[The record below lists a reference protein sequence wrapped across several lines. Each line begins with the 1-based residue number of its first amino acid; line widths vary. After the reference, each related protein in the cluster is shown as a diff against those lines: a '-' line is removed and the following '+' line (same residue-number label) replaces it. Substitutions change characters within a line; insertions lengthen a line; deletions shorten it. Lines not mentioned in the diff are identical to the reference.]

1 MKGLPKLNKGL
12 MTMNTVLALM
22 VRKLKLLLAIPLY
35 GEEVLV
41 TPQFISI
48 YEVT

>member
-1 MKGLPKLNKGL
+1 M
-12 MTMNTVLALM
+12 
-22 VRKLKLLLAIPLY
+22 AIPLY

-48 YEVT
+48 CKRKDYGKENNLSIEG